1 LDYKEKSAL
10 KIIERYC
17 KLLKEKGFVVSTP
30 RKQNFA
36 YGIEVSNRNNKIS
49 LLVYFGKKGNKT
61 VLQGNNESEV
71 YKNVRKLIFGEKL
84 FSEEKEEFN
93 PDYYIGTDESGKGD
107 YFGPLVIAGVFVDPS
122 INEQL
127 INLGVKD
134 SKTISD
140 WGIKTLASKIKK
152 IKNLNFN
159 TVVISPDKY
168 NKLHENMG
176 NVNKILG
183 WAHARVL
190 ENILNNCK
198 AENAISD
205 KFGSERLI
213 LDSLQEKG
221 KKLKLYQT
229 SKAERYTAVA
239 AASIIARDVVI
250 KWFELNSKKIG
261 FPIPKGAS
269 KAVEV
274 AAEKIIKNFDEEK
287 LKLLVKIHF
296 KTSQKIF
303 RSIQEH

>member
-1 LDYKEKSAL
+1 LDSKEKSAL
-10 KIIERYC
+10 KIIENYC
-17 KLLKEKGFVVSTP
+17 KLLVGEGFVVSGP
-30 RKQNFA
+30 QKQNFA
-36 YGIEVSNRNNKIS
+36 YAIEVSNTNSRIS

-71 YKNVRKLIFGEKL
+71 YKNVNKLIFGEKL
-84 FSEEKEEFN
+84 FPEEGEAFN
-93 PDYYIGTDESGKGD
+93 PKSYIGTDESGKGD

-122 INEQL
+122 ISEQL
-127 INLGVKD
+127 QKLGVRD

-140 WGIKTLASKIKK
+140 WQIKTLTGKIKK
-152 IKNLNFN
+152 ITNINFD
-159 TVVISPDKY
+159 TVFISPEKY
-168 NKLHENMG
+168 NKLHETMG

-190 ENILNNCK
+190 ENILIKCK

-213 LDSLQEKG
+213 LNSLQEKG

-229 SKAERYTAVA
+229 SKAERYIAVA

-261 FPIPKGAS
+261 FQIPKGAS
-269 KAVEV
+269 KAVE
-274 AAEKIIKNFDEEK
+274 AAGEKIIKIFDEEK
-287 LKLLVKIHF
+287 LRTLVKIHF

-303 RSIQEH
+303 KSI